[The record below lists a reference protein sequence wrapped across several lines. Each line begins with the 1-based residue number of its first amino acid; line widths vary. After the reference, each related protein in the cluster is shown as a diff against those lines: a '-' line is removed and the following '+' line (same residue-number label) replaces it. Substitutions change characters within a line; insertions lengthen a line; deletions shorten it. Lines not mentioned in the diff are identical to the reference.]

1 MRAKNRHY
9 MIYHFIVAGFLLL
22 FSFGC
27 DKDDPPEPPV
37 IGNISVSGIT
47 SNTAFISGSIEND
60 GGAAITDK
68 GVVWNTSGNPALDNN
83 EGKTGLGSGDGNISV
98 TLTGLFPGT
107 RYYVRGYATNSEGA
121 AYSNQIDFTTE
132 GQLAEV
138 TTAEV
143 REITYSSAV
152 SGGEVTDEGG
162 LEVTARGIVLS
173 TSENPDLEDNE
184 QITEDGGGPGEFTS
198 QLEELL
204 PSTTYYIRAYAT
216 NSLGTSYGQQETFE
230 TISNDGFPCPDMP
243 TFTDPRDDNVYNTV
257 IIGGQCWL
265 KENLRYLPEVYP
277 SSDDS
282 ETEARYYVMGYQGT
296 SVSSA
301 KENENYQNYGV
312 LYNWPASLDA
322 CPAGWHLPAGEEWTQ
337 LIDYLGEKY
346 GISNTDDVDGTG
358 NALKSCRQEDS
369 PLGGEC
375 NTHEHPRW
383 NSNNTHYGTD
393 QFNFSALPGGYLFP
407 GGVQPVG
414 YGGYWWTSTEQSENF
429 VIYGSMRDYKGDVNF
444 TTTYKDYAFSVR
456 CVRDE

>member
-1 MRAKNRHY
+1 M
-9 MIYHFIVAGFLLL
+9 LL
-22 FSFGC
+22 FTFGC
-27 DKDDPPEPPV
+27 EKDDPAEPPV
-37 IGNISVSGIT
+37 LGNITVSAIT
-47 SNTAFISGSIEND
+47 ANTAYISGSIEND
-60 GGAAITDK
+60 GGAEISDK
-68 GVVWNTSGNPALDNN
+68 GVIWNTSGNPTLDNN
-83 EGKTGLGSGDGNISV
+83 EGKTGAGGGDGDISV
-98 TLTGLFPGT
+98 TLTGLLPGT
-107 RYYVRGYATNSEGA
+107 KYYVRGYAINSEGTS
-121 AYSNQIDFTTE
+121 YSSQIDFTTV
-132 GQLAEV
+132 GHLPQV

-143 REITYSSAV
+143 TEITFSSAV

-393 QFNFSALPGGYLFP
+393 QFNFSALPGGYLLP
-407 GGVQPVG
+407 GGAQPVG